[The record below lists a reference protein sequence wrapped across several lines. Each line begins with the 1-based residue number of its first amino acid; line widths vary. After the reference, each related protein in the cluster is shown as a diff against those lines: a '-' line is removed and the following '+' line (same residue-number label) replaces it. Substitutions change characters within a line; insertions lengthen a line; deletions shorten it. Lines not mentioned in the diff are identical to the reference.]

1 DMDPQNVRRV
11 EEWIASRW
19 PGVSL
24 VKEADGSRL
33 TWALGPRGNGGIES
47 VVATESF
54 LSLPSAEVDRHLI
67 EAQVVCEAR
76 PEGTSGD
83 RLQATVGVR
92 TVGRKKTERPGR
104 APRPDGEPEP
114 PACTNARAFT
124 SSPSA

>member
-1 DMDPQNVRRV
+1 MTDPDLVFDMDPQNVRRV

-54 LSLPSAEVDRHLI
+54 LSLPSAEVDRHLM

-76 PEGTSGD
+76 PEGTSWALLLTSD
-83 RLQATVGVR
+83 GVR
-92 TVGRKKTERPGR
+92 AVDRM
-104 APRPDGEPEP
+104 
-114 PACTNARAFT
+114 
-124 SSPSA
+124 